1 MSWPEIKHK
10 LAAAPTFGCRL
21 MANLWVQSAL
31 SATLWFQRANYSK
44 KALLKTKG
52 ILTSRGQLMVPTAA
66 KLWV

>member
-21 MANLWVQSAL
+21 TANLWVQSAL
-31 SATLWFQRANYSK
+31 AATLWFQRANYSQT
-44 KALLKTKG
+44 APLKTKG
-52 ILTSRGQLMVPTAA
+52 VLTSRGQVMVPNAA